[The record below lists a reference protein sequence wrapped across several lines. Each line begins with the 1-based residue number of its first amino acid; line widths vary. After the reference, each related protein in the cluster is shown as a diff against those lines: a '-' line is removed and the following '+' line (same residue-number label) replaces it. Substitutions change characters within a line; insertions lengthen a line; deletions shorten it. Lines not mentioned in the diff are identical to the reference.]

1 MYVKIMI
8 SLKRL
13 KKVFLHLNWTFYV
26 DYLYLTTKYVCG
38 FVWSPV
44 CFQVNSD
51 AYLSKIGINRDIFED
66 FTAAATSLMTVG
78 LNLKTF
84 VGNGNLP

>member
-1 MYVKIMI
+1 MEKKSFFALELNLLCRLSTKI
-8 SLKRL
+8 
-13 KKVFLHLNWTFYV
+13 
-26 DYLYLTTKYVCG
+26 CG

-44 CFQVNSD
+44 CFLVNSD
-51 AYLSKIGINRDIFED
+51 AYLSEIGINRDIFED
-66 FTAAATSLMTVG
+66 FTAAATSLNMTVG

>member
-1 MYVKIMI
+1 MSFLQPEGEKKI
-8 SLKRL
+8 SLLVGISNKFRSYFFRASG
-13 KKVFLHLNWTFYV
+13 KK
-26 DYLYLTTKYVCG
+26 
-38 FVWSPV
+38 
-44 CFQVNSD
+44 
-51 AYLSKIGINRDIFED
+51 RDIFED

>member
-1 MYVKIMI
+1 MRKTGILPNVWYGYWKCGVNTLLNNKI
-8 SLKRL
+8 S
-13 KKVFLHLNWTFYV
+13 
-26 DYLYLTTKYVCG
+26 G

-44 CFQVNSD
+44 CFLVNSD
-51 AYLSKIGINRDIFED
+51 AYISKIGINRDIFED

-84 VGNGNLP
+84 VGNGNLA